1 MAAKHVVLFL
11 CIIEI
16 SYNQRT
22 VYNISEQNGDFRIYF
37 VHNIYTITLV
47 FSRKGVIYDIIYNN
61 KLFDSY
67 FMFSSTPSGIKCAVM
82 CFQQPTCTYFSFN
95 ENQKLCMWHSEEIYI
110 KKLAYTMEEE
120 WNIYGNTDKGVFNRN
135 DVLFCR

>member
-1 MAAKHVVLFL
+1 MVKIYIQKEAAKHVVLLL

-110 KKLAYTMEEE
+110 KKTCLYNGGGMEHIWE
-120 WNIYGNTDKGVFNRN
+120 YR
-135 DVLFCR
+135 